1 MKSKTKLVSI
11 LLFLLLAIPLAH
23 AEEEKC
29 GLSNLATCIPQMFF
43 EFVLG
48 IINAPLQPF
57 LTLTKNLLSEP
68 VNIEIFISLWAIII
82 YILSIFYGLFLIF
95 AGFNF
100 MISGYSAEKRERAKE
115 WLRNVIL
122 MMVFVQASY
131 YLYSILIELSSSM
144 TAGIIDMIDQKFFLL
159 TVDNVANL
167 GLEIMLAIPYVIT
180 LVFTVILLSL
190 RYLLVATGVIFF
202 PIGLFFYFIPPL
214 QSYGKLTIN
223 VLLIVMFLPFIQSLM
238 LLAASK
244 VIEIPV
250 FQNFKIVIMIAAFFL
265 INLSMLF
272 LMFFALAKA
281 SMGVMKS
288 DVGKT
293 AALLA
298 K

>member
-1 MKSKTKLVSI
+1 MKKAI
-11 LLFLLLAIPLAH
+11 FFIMAILFLPIVHA
-23 AEEEKC
+23 AEEDC
-29 GLSNLATCIPQMFF
+29 GLTNLATCIPQKFF
-43 EFVLG
+43 EFILT

-68 VNIEIFISLWAIII
+68 VNIEVFISLWAIII

-115 WLRNVIL
+115 WLRNIIL
-122 MMVFVQASY
+122 MMLFVQASY

-144 TAGIIDMIDQKFFLL
+144 TAGILDMIDQKFFLL
-159 TVDNVANL
+159 TVDNLTNF
-167 GLEIMLAIPYVIT
+167 GLQIILAIPYLLT
-180 LVFTVILLSL
+180 LLLTVILLSL
-190 RYLLVATGVIFF
+190 RYLLVSTGVIFF

-214 QSYGKLTIN
+214 QSYGKLVIN

-244 VIEIPV
+244 VIELPT
-250 FQNFKIVIMIAAFFL
+250 FQDYKIVIMVSAFFL
-265 INLSMLF
+265 INLSMVL
-272 LMFFALAKA
+272 LMFFAIAKA
-281 SMGVMKS
+281 AMGVIKS
-288 DVGKT
+288 DAGKT
-293 AALLA
+293 VALLA

>member
-1 MKSKTKLVSI
+1 MPKTKLFSI

-180 LVFTVILLSL
+180 LMFTVILLSL
-190 RYLLVATGVIFF
+190 RYLLVATGVLFF
-202 PIGLFFYFIPPL
+202 PLGLFFHFIPPL

-250 FQNFKIVIMIAAFFL
+250 FQNFKIVIMISAFFL

-272 LMFFALAKA
+272 LMFFAIAKA
-281 SMGVMKS
+281 AMGAMKS

-293 AALLA
+293 AVLLA

>member
-1 MKSKTKLVSI
+1 MI
-11 LLFLLLAIPLAH
+11 LLFLPIVH

-29 GLSNLATCIPQMFF
+29 GLSNLATCIPQKFF

-122 MMVFVQASY
+122 MMIFVQASY

-159 TVDNVANL
+159 TVDNAANL
-167 GLEIMLAIPYVIT
+167 GLEIMLAIPYVVT
-180 LVFTVILLSL
+180 LMFTVILLSL
-190 RYLLVATGVIFF
+190 RYLLVATGVLFF
-202 PIGLFFYFIPPL
+202 PLGLFFHFIPPL

-250 FQNFKIVIMIAAFFL
+250 FQNFKIVIMIATFLL

-272 LMFFALAKA
+272 LMFFAIAKA
-281 SMGVMKS
+281 AMGAMKS

-293 AALLA
+293 AVLLA

>member
-1 MKSKTKLVSI
+1 MIV
-11 LLFLLLAIPLAH
+11 LLSLPIVH

-68 VNIEIFISLWAIII
+68 VTIEVFISLWAIII

-122 MMVFVQASY
+122 MMIFVQASY

-159 TVDNVANL
+159 TVDNAKRNFGQSCQL
-167 GLEIMLAIPYVIT
+167 
-180 LVFTVILLSL
+180 FRLSL
-190 RYLLVATGVIFF
+190 
-202 PIGLFFYFIPPL
+202 
-214 QSYGKLTIN
+214 
-223 VLLIVMFLPFIQSLM
+223 M
-238 LLAASK
+238 
-244 VIEIPV
+244 
-250 FQNFKIVIMIAAFFL
+250 
-265 INLSMLF
+265 
-272 LMFFALAKA
+272 
-281 SMGVMKS
+281 
-288 DVGKT
+288 
-293 AALLA
+293 
-298 K
+298 

>member
-1 MKSKTKLVSI
+1 MKKTPFLITLV
-11 LLFLLLAIPLAH
+11 LLLPIVHA
-23 AEEEKC
+23 AEEDC
-29 GLSNLATCIPQMFF
+29 GLTNLATCIPQKFF
-43 EFVLG
+43 EFILT

-122 MMVFVQASY
+122 MMLFVQASY

-144 TAGIIDMIDQKFFLL
+144 TAGILDMIDQKFFLL
-159 TVDNVANL
+159 TVDNLTNF
-167 GLEIMLAIPYVIT
+167 GLQIILAIPYLLT
-180 LVFTVILLSL
+180 LLLTVILLSL
-190 RYLLVATGVIFF
+190 RYLLVSTGVIFF

-214 QSYGKLTIN
+214 QSYGKLVVN

-244 VIEIPV
+244 VIELPT
-250 FQNFKIVIMIAAFFL
+250 FQDYKIVIMVSAFFL
-265 INLSMLF
+265 INLSMVL

-281 SMGVMKS
+281 AMGVIKS
-288 DVGKT
+288 DAGKT
-293 AALLA
+293 VALLA

>member
-1 MKSKTKLVSI
+1 MPKTKLFSI